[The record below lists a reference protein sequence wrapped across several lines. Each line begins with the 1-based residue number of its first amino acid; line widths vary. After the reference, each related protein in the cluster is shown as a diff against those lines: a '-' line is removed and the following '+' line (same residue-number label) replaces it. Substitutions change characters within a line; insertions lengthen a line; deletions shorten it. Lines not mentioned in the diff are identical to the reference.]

1 MSSQDKLTRSQDDAL
16 FTEQSHTV
24 ASIDIA
30 PITVFDPIGRDALLV
45 NEKELPLLAETKLLS
60 DALIRVIRSQTSAAV
75 TQTIHDLLAGE
86 NPKQTIEQILPT
98 LDDIQTENLIRACSL
113 FAQMFNIAE
122 DRHHD
127 RRRRIHEQDEMPSR
141 SSFESVLVQIQ
152 EQGIGTKQLSQ
163 QLESTTVAAVLT
175 AHPTEVQR
183 QSVLN
188 FHRRIREVLSQHS
201 HSSGYQRQLL
211 EEDIEIILLALWQ
224 TNETRHFKI
233 TVDDEI
239 ENGVGYFD
247 LSFFQAL
254 PALYRK
260 LSKTLD
266 DSYPGA
272 HLPNIIHI
280 GNWIGGDRDGNPF
293 VSAQTLRDV
302 FKRQAATVFYFYR
315 DELAKLYEALP
326 LSIRR
331 VKVNADVLA
340 MAEQSPDIAISRSE
354 EPYRRAIALISARV
368 VASSREFDLDY
379 GCRFGIAEPYKSAD
393 EFLRDLTV
401 IQQSLID
408 NGSTKLAEGRL
419 ADLIRSVSL
428 FGFYL
433 MPIDLRQHAARHAD
447 CVHDL
452 FKHADL
458 EDYLSL
464 SESARQRVLLRELA
478 TPRPLFS
485 AYIHYDEQTEHEL
498 AIFAAAADIKSRFGE
513 QAIQQSI
520 ISNCET
526 MSDMLA
532 LALLMKETGLLTIQ
546 AGRPVGRLNIVPLFE
561 TIGALEGCIEVMD
574 ALFANSWYRELL
586 SSRDNLQEIML
597 GYSDSNKDGG
607 YITSQWSLY
616 QSEQRLVEIFAKHN
630 VRLRLFHGRGG
641 SVGRGGG
648 PSFEAIL
655 AQPAKSVAGQIR
667 ITEQGEVIT
676 AKYADA
682 GNAERNLE
690 ALVSATLKATLLPDA
705 TMTPNPELLDKLS
718 TAAFNHYRELIT
730 HPYFIDYF
738 MQASPITEIAS
749 LNIGSR
755 PASRKALAK
764 IQDLRAIPWVFS
776 WMQNRLMLPAWYGFG
791 TAVETLLAEDDK
803 MLASLQDHA
812 KNSAFVE
819 SMLSNM
825 EQVMAKTDIDIAK
838 SYIELAKDSEKA
850 EEIFALI
857 LEEYERSHKALLLLT
872 GQETLLTGNRSL
884 ARSLALRLPYLNALN
899 WLQLALLKQ
908 RRGNG
913 ATKLKDSI
921 DDARLLQLTQLTI
934 NGVAQGLRN
943 TG

>member
-1 MSSQDKLTRSQDDAL
+1 
-16 FTEQSHTV
+16 
-24 ASIDIA
+24 
-30 PITVFDPIGRDALLV
+30 VFDPIARDALLG
-45 NEKELPLLAETKLLS
+45 NEKDLPLLAETKLLS
-60 DALIRVIRSQTSAAV
+60 DALIRVIKSQTSAAV
-75 TQTIHDLLAGE
+75 TQTINDLLAGE

-122 DRHHD
+122 DRHHE
-127 RRRRIHEQDEMPSR
+127 RRRRAHEHDAVPSR
-141 SSFESVLVQIQ
+141 SSFESVLAQIQ
-152 EQGIGTKQLSQ
+152 EQNISGEQLAE
-163 QLESTTVAAVLT
+163 QLESTSVAAVLT

-183 QSVLN
+183 QSILN

-201 HSSGYQRQLL
+201 HSSGYQQALL
-211 EEDIEIILLALWQ
+211 EEDIETVLLALWQ

-260 LSKTLD
+260 LSKTLEQ
-266 DSYPGA
+266 SYPGA
-272 HLPNIIHI
+272 NLPNIIHI

-302 FKRQAATVFYFYR
+302 FKRQAAAVFYFYR
-315 DELAKLYEALP
+315 DELSKLYEALP

-331 VKVNADVLA
+331 VQVNAEVMA
-340 MAEQSPDIAISRSE
+340 MAEQSPDTEISRSE

-368 VASSREFDLDY
+368 VATSHGFGLDY
-379 GCRFGIAEPYKSAD
+379 GCRFGTAEPYTHAE
-393 EFLRDLTV
+393 EFLADLTV

-485 AYIHYDEQTEHEL
+485 SYIDYDEQTEHEL
-498 AIFAAAADIKSRFGE
+498 AIFAAAADIKTRFGE

-532 LALLMKETGLLTIQ
+532 LALLMKETGLLTIK
-546 AGRPVGRLNIVPLFE
+546 AGRPVSHLNIVPLFE

-574 ALFANSWYRELL
+574 ALFANPWYRDLL
-586 SSRDNLQEIML
+586 NSRHNLQEIML

-607 YITSQWSLY
+607 YITSQWALY
-616 QSEQRLVEIFAKHN
+616 QSEQRLVEVFAKHN

-705 TMTPNPELLDKLS
+705 TMTPDPELLDKLS
-718 TAAFNHYRELIT
+718 TTAFNHYRELIT

-755 PASRKALAK
+755 PASRKTLAK

-791 TAVETLLAEDDK
+791 TAVEQLLAEDEN
-803 MLASLQDHA
+803 MLAVLQDHA

-838 SYIELAKDSEKA
+838 SYVELAKDKDNA

-857 LEEYERSHKALLLLT
+857 LEEYERSQRALLLLT
-872 GQETLLTGNRSL
+872 GQETLLTSNRSL

-908 RRGNG
+908 RRGDG
-913 ATKLKDSI
+913 TALLKADI

>member
-1 MSSQDKLTRSQDDAL
+1 MSSEDTLSNLSSDAQLTKHTDASSD
-16 FTEQSHTV
+16 E
-24 ASIDIA
+24 A
-30 PITVFDPIGRDALLV
+30 PITVFDPIARDALLG
-45 NEKELPLLAETKLLS
+45 NEKDLPLLAETKLLS
-60 DALIRVIRSQTSAAV
+60 DALIRVIKSQTSAAV
-75 TQTIHDLLAGE
+75 TQTIHNLLAGE

-98 LDDIQTENLIRACSL
+98 LDDVQTENLIRACSL

-122 DRHHD
+122 DRHHE
-127 RRRRIHEQDEMPSR
+127 RRRRAHEHDAVPSR
-141 SSFESVLVQIQ
+141 SSFESVLAQIQ
-152 EQGIGTKQLSQ
+152 EQDISGEQLAE
-163 QLESTTVAAVLT
+163 QLESTSVAAVLT

-188 FHRRIREVLSQHS
+188 FHRRIREILSQHA
-201 HSSGYQRQLL
+201 HSSGYQQQLL
-211 EEDIEIILLALWQ
+211 EEDIETVLLALWQ

-260 LSKTLD
+260 LSKTLEQ
-266 DSYPGA
+266 SYPDA
-272 HLPNIIHI
+272 NLPNIIHI

-302 FKRQAATVFYFYR
+302 FKRQAAAVFYFYR

-331 VKVNADVLA
+331 VKVNANVLA
-340 MAEQSPDIAISRSE
+340 MAEQSPDTEISRSE
-354 EPYRRAIALISARV
+354 EPYRRAIALLSARV
-368 VASSREFDLDY
+368 VATSHGFGLDY
-379 GCRFGIAEPYKSAD
+379 GCRFGSAEPYSSAE
-393 EFLRDLTV
+393 EFLADLTV

-485 AYIHYDEQTEHEL
+485 SYIDYDEQTQHEL

-532 LALLMKETGLLTIQ
+532 LALLMKETGLLTINN
-546 AGRPVGRLNIVPLFE
+546 GRPVSRLNIVPLFE

-574 ALFANSWYRELL
+574 ALFANPWYRDLL
-586 SSRDNLQEIML
+586 NSRDNLQEIML

-616 QSEQRLVEIFAKHN
+616 QSEQRLVEVFAKHN

-690 ALVSATLKATLLPDA
+690 ALVSATLKATMLPDA
-705 TMTPNPELLDKLS
+705 TMTPDPDLLDKLS

-755 PASRKALAK
+755 PASRKTLAK

-791 TAVETLLAEDDK
+791 TAVEQLLAEDDN
-803 MLASLQDHA
+803 MLAVLQDHA

-838 SYIELAKDSEKA
+838 SYVELAKDKDNA

-857 LEEYERSHKALLLLT
+857 LDEYERSQRALLLLT
-872 GQETLLTGNRSL
+872 GQETLLTSNRSL

-908 RRGNG
+908 RRGDG
-913 ATKLKDSI
+913 TAMLKADI

>member
-1 MSSQDKLTRSQDDAL
+1 MSSPDNLTALHDDSL
-16 FTEQSHTV
+16 
-24 ASIDIA
+24 ASKPTPISEA
-30 PITVFDPIGRDALLV
+30 EPPITTFDPIARDALLD
-45 NEKELPLLAETKLLS
+45 NEKDLPLLAETKLLS
-60 DALIRVIRSQTSAAV
+60 DALIRVIKSQTSPAV
-75 TQTIHDLLAGE
+75 TQTIHDLLDGA
-86 NPKQTIEQILPT
+86 NPKQTIEQVLPT
-98 LDDIQTENLIRACSL
+98 LDDRQTENLIRACSL

-122 DRHHD
+122 DRHHE
-127 RRRRIHEQDEMPSR
+127 RRRLAHEKDETPAR
-141 SSFESVLVQIQ
+141 SSFKTVLTQIQ
-152 EQGIGTKQLSQ
+152 DQGINGDMLQQ
-163 QLESTTVAAVLT
+163 QLESTSVAAVLT

-188 FHRRIREVLSQHS
+188 FHRRIREILSDHA
-201 HSSGYQRQLL
+201 HTTGYRQQLL
-211 EEDIEIILLALWQ
+211 EEDIETVLLALWQ

-247 LSFFQAL
+247 LSFFKAL
-254 PALYRK
+254 SALYRK
-260 LSKTLD
+260 LSKTLEG
-266 DSYPGA
+266 SYPA
-272 HLPNIIHI
+272 THLPNIIHI

-293 VSAQTLRDV
+293 VSAQTLRDA

-315 DELAKLYEALP
+315 DELGKLYDALP

-331 VKVNADVLA
+331 VKVNEDVLA
-340 MAEQSPDIAISRSE
+340 MAEQSPDTEISRSE

-368 VASSREFDLDY
+368 VATSHCFELDY
-379 GCRFGIAEPYKSAD
+379 GCRFGSAEAYHHAD
-393 EFLRDLTV
+393 EFLADLTA
-401 IQQSLID
+401 IQRSLID
-408 NGSTKLAEGRL
+408 NGSIKLAEGRL

-433 MPIDLRQHAARHAD
+433 MPIDLRQHAARHGD

-478 TPRPLFS
+478 TPRPLYS
-485 AYIHYDEQTEHEL
+485 PYVDYDEQTEHEL
-498 AIFAAAADIKSRFGE
+498 AIFLAAADIKDRFGE

-526 MSDMLA
+526 ISDMLA
-532 LALLMKETGLLTIQ
+532 LALLMKETGLLTIKS
-546 AGRPVGRLNIVPLFE
+546 GRPVSRLNIVPLFE

-574 ALFANSWYRELL
+574 GLFANHWYRQLL
-586 SSRDNLQEIML
+586 DSRDNLQEIML

-616 QSEQRLVEIFAKHN
+616 QSEQRLVEVFAKHD

-655 AQPAKSVAGQIR
+655 AQPAQSVAGQIR

-690 ALVSATLKATLLPDA
+690 ALVSATLKATMLPNA
-705 TMTPNPELLDKLS
+705 TMTPDPELLDKLS
-718 TAAFNHYRELIT
+718 NTAFNHYRELIT

-755 PASRKALAK
+755 PASRKTLAK

-791 TAVETLLAEDDK
+791 TAVEKLLAEDDG
-803 MLASLQDHA
+803 MLEVLQDHA

-838 SYIELAKDSEKA
+838 SYVELAEDQENAK
-850 EEIFALI
+850 EIFALI
-857 LEEYERSHKALLLLT
+857 IEEYERSQKALLLLT
-872 GQETLLTGNRSL
+872 GQETLLTSNRSL

-899 WLQLALLKQ
+899 WLQVALLKQ
-908 RRGNG
+908 RRGDG
-913 ATKLKDSI
+913 KSILKEEI